1 MKITDYIKE
10 TRGEMTHV
18 SWPTRKQAFAYTL
31 IVIALS
37 IFVSLFLGL
46 FDFLFSKAIAL
57 IV

>member
-10 TRGEMTHV
+10 TRGEMSHV
-18 SWPTRKQAFAYTL
+18 SWPTRKQAIAYTL

-37 IFVSLFLGL
+37 VFTAAFLGL
-46 FDFLFSKAIAL
+46 FDFLFSKLIGL